1 MQYLRYNTDSQ
12 EVVFGIFVDST
23 DGNTEETGLTI
34 ANTDIKIWKSG
45 ATTLVNKNSGGATH
59 ISNGIYYAVFDS
71 TDTNTLGSGKAF
83 VHVSGA
89 LYCILEFC
97 VLPQKV
103 YDSMIAG
110 SDNLEVDTIQ
120 IEGTD
125 ATNQLSAATP
135 SVTVS
140 DKTGFSL
147 SSAGVTAVQSGL
159 STLTASDVWTY
170 ATRSLTTFGTL
181 IADIWSYATRAL
193 TAFSFTV
200 AATIADKTG
209 YSLSG
214 TKQTLDDLND
224 FNPSSDTVARVTL
237 VDTCTSNTDMR
248 GTDGAN
254 TTAPDNASIIAI
266 KAKTDSL
273 TFTTP
278 LKVDA
283 TATVSTS
290 GLATEAKQD
299 TMITHLT
306 DIKGSTFNGSTDSLE
321 AIRDRGDSAWT
332 TGGGAL
338 GSNAVT
344 LTITD
349 TDEVNI
355 VEAAVEVW
363 DSAGTSFIERKAS
376 NSSGQAVFNLDDGT
390 YIIKCHKAGYSFEN
404 TTLTV
409 SGNTSRTIT
418 GTAFVITPAS
428 DPDICRVYTILRD
441 GLEFPATA
449 SGTWTAY
456 GIIEIDNTH
465 YSDSNTAGTYTA
477 GTGVIYFDIPKNSVV
492 TISIPDYITGVYEIP
507 ATDTAELSELNQKP

>member
-1 MQYLRYNTDSQ
+1 MDLRYNTDGQ

-34 ANTDIKIWKSG
+34 ANTDIKIWKAG
-45 ATTLVNKNSGGATH
+45 ATTLANKNSGGATH
-59 ISNGIYYAVFDS
+59 ISNGIYYAVFDA

-83 VHVSGA
+83 IHVSGA
-89 LYCILEFC
+89 LYCILEFN
-97 VLPQKV
+97 VLSQNA
-103 YDSMIAG
+103 YDAKYG
-110 SDNLEVDTIQ
+110 SAYLTVNTVQ

-159 STLTASDVWTY
+159 STFDA
-170 ATRSLTTFGTL
+170 
-181 IADIWSYATRAL
+181 
-193 TAFSFTV
+193 
-200 AATIADKTG
+200 
-209 YSLSG
+209 
-214 TKQTLDDLND
+214 
-224 FNPSSDTVARVTL
+224 SSDTVARVTL
-237 VDTCTSNTDMR
+237 VDTCTENTDMR

-254 TTAPDNASIIAI
+254 TTAPDNASITAI

-283 TATVSTS
+283 TATVSTA

-299 TMITHLT
+299 VITTHLT
-306 DIKGSTFNGSTDSLE
+306 DIKGSTFSGSTDSLE

-332 TGGGAL
+332 TGGGMS
-338 GSNAVT
+338 GSNTIT
-344 LTITD
+344 LTIQ
-349 TDEVNI
+349 DEDSNNI
-355 VEAAVEVW
+355 VEASVEIY
-363 DSAGTSFIERKAS
+363 DSAGTTFYEKKFS
-376 NSSGQAVFNLDDGT
+376 NSSGQAVFQGDDGT

-409 SGNTSRTIT
+409 SGNTSQTII
-418 GTAFVITPAS
+418 GTAFVMTPSS

-449 SGTWTAY
+449 SGTWTSY

-465 YSDSNTAGTYTA
+465 YSDSNTAGTYTP
-477 GTGVIYFDIPKNSVV
+477 GTGVIYFDIPKNTVV
-492 TISIPDYITGVYEIP
+492 TISILDYITGVYEIP
-507 ATDTAELSELNQKP
+507 STDTAELSELNQKP